1 MRSVEPMRVLLD
13 ANVLISYLLTPGQNS
28 AVTHIVDAAVL
39 GEFQL
44 LMPEELL
51 DELEETVRTH
61 EHLARRIP
69 VEAMRP
75 FVALLLEIAE
85 IIPRITEP
93 IPALTRDPEDDYL
106 IAYAL
111 IGRAEY
117 LVTGDRD
124 LLVLER
130 VESVDIL
137 TPNAFGELLSE
148 S

>member
-1 MRSVEPMRVLLD
+1 MRVLLD
-13 ANVLISYLLTPGQNS
+13 ANVFVSYLLTPGQNS
-28 AVTHIVDAAVL
+28 AVTRIVDAAVL
-39 GEFQL
+39 GEYQL

-69 VEAMRP
+69 AKVMR
-75 FVALLLEIAE
+75 ALMDLVLEIAE
-85 IIPRITEP
+85 VIPRITEP

-124 LLVLER
+124 LLALER
-130 VESVDIL
+130 IESVAIL
-137 TPNAFGELLSE
+137 TPNAFGELLGE

>member
-1 MRSVEPMRVLLD
+1 MRVLLD
-13 ANVLISYLLTPGQNS
+13 ANVLISYLLTPAQNS
-28 AVTHIVDAAVL
+28 AVTRIVDAAVL
-39 GEFQL
+39 GEYQL
-44 LMPEELL
+44 LMPEALL
-51 DELEETVRTH
+51 DELAETVRTH
-61 EHLARRIP
+61 EHLTRRIP
-69 VEAMRP
+69 EKVMRS
-75 FVALLLEIAE
+75 FMDLLLEVAE
-85 IIPRITEP
+85 IIPKITEP

-130 VESVDIL
+130 VESVAIL
-137 TPNAFGELLSE
+137 TPNTFKELLSE

>member
-1 MRSVEPMRVLLD
+1 MNEDSLHCHWGGPRRQDDGGP
-13 ANVLISYLLTPGQNS
+13 PGPDGFPGS
-28 AVTHIVDAAVL
+28 ALQSD
-39 GEFQL
+39 
-44 LMPEELL
+44 P
-51 DELEETVRTH
+51 
-61 EHLARRIP
+61 
-69 VEAMRP
+69 
-75 FVALLLEIAE
+75 
-85 IIPRITEP
+85 EP

-106 IAYAL
+106 IVYAL

-137 TPNAFGELLSE
+137 TPNAFGQLLSA

>member
-1 MRSVEPMRVLLD
+1 MRVLLD
-13 ANVLISYLLTPGQNS
+13 ANVFVSYLLTPGQNS
-28 AVTHIVDAAVL
+28 AVTRIVDAAVL
-39 GEFQL
+39 GEYQL

-51 DELEETVRTH
+51 DELEEIVRTH

-69 VEAMRP
+69 AKVMR
-75 FVALLLEIAE
+75 ALMDLVLEIAE
-85 IIPRITEP
+85 VIPRITEP

-111 IGRAEY
+111 IGRAEC

-130 VESVDIL
+130 IESVAIL
-137 TPNAFGELLSE
+137 TPNAFGELLGE

>member
-1 MRSVEPMRVLLD
+1 MRVLLD
-13 ANVLISYLLTPGQNS
+13 ANVFISYLLTPAQNS
-28 AVTHIVDAAVL
+28 AVTRIVDAAVL

-44 LMPEELL
+44 LMPEELF
-51 DELEETVRTH
+51 DELEETIRTH

-69 VEAMRP
+69 EEVMRT
-75 FVALLLEIAE
+75 FVDLVLEIAE
-85 IIPRITEP
+85 VIPRITEP

-106 IAYAL
+106 IVYAL

-137 TPNAFGELLSE
+137 TPNAFRELLSE
-148 S
+148 G